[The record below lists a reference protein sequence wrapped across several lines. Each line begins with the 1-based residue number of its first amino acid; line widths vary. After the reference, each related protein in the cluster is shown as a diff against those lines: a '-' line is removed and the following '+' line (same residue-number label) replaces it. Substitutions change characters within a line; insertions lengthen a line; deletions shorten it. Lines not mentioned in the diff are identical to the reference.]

1 MKQIFCSV
9 FTNVPECLYDTKK
22 QAPFH
27 GSKSQL
33 IPLLAKNNN
42 VCSEKISTEG
52 LVVDLSTV
60 TRSLGSVF
68 QKRMATF
75 EEFASAVLDHIWSMA
90 NAICAKRIDIV
101 ANFSTW

>member
-1 MKQIFCSV
+1 MSV
-9 FTNVPECLYDTKK
+9 RYEK
-22 QAPFH
+22 QAPFY

-42 VCSEKISTEG
+42 VCAEQMFSEG
-52 LVVDLSTV
+52 LVVLSTV

-68 QKRMATF
+68 PKRMATF
-75 EEFASAVLDHIWSMA
+75 EEFAGTVLDHIWSMA